1 MLTCDNARE
10 LTHEE
15 CDSVRNVEKPLPGIC
30 QQHHIGRHG
39 VLGFGFPQ
47 QIDAED
53 AKTYGDGKQLLNA
66 EAFTQFYEYG
76 NGGCESEE
84 LESVAGA

>member
-15 CDSVRNVEKPLPGIC
+15 YSSVRNIEKPLSRIC
-30 QQHHIGRHG
+30 QQHHIGRHSI
-39 VLGFGFPQ
+39 LSFSFPQ
-47 QIDAED
+47 QIDAEN

-66 EAFTQFYEYG
+66 EAFTQSYEYG
-76 NGGCESEE
+76 NSSCESEE
-84 LESVAGA
+84 LESVTGA